1 MNSIAIVRVAS
12 LKKKFKEVREQ
23 RSMTLYQLA
32 KLTGVSWQNLR
43 NIEQGRT
50 NRIEFDLLERLCS
63 VLECQPGDLLA
74 VTPHE
79 EER

>member
-1 MNSIAIVRVAS
+1 MDTLSVRVAS
-12 LKKKFKEVREQ
+12 LKRKFREVRER

-50 NRIEFDLLERLCS
+50 NRIEFDLLERVCS
-63 VLECQPGDLLA
+63 VLECQPGDLLS
-74 VTPHE
+74 VTHHD

>member
-1 MNSIAIVRVAS
+1 MAS

-43 NIEQGRT
+43 NIERGTT

-63 VLECQPGDLLA
+63 VLECQPGDLLS
-74 VTPHE
+74 VTPNE
-79 EER
+79 EEP

>member
-1 MNSIAIVRVAS
+1 
-12 LKKKFKEVREQ
+12 
-23 RSMTLYQLA
+23 MTLYQLA

-63 VLECQPGDLLA
+63 VLECQPGDLLT

-79 EER
+79 EGR